1 MVSGTCATALLL
13 PTLLPSWRPLD
24 YEQHGR
30 PQLGALRGATETVQ
44 RSQGSG
50 YSQQRPHC
58 TGHRVSEVQGFMATM
73 RIFTLRLLRVQ
84 ARMCVDLR
92 GCVFGYAH
100 VFACMPHMFC
110 GCTSMSVHCMYM
122 HVCAFAFMCVCE
134 HHLCGHACA
143 CVCVLHSGRIY
154 RCACAVVQMY
164 MHVSTYVCA
173 CIGVHIVHVVYSRVW
188 VHICGTHV
196 NTHIR
201 DKICCT
207 QVAISPRHTVFP
219 SSCTN

>member
-1 MVSGTCATALLL
+1 MGPIWREAETRTHVAIDRVSPGEETQSMVSGTCATALLL

-100 VFACMPHMFC
+100 AFACMPHMFC
-110 GCTSMSVHCMYM
+110 GCTSMSVHCTYM
-122 HVCAFAFMCVCE
+122 HVCPCVVSKCMCLRVCMCL
-134 HHLCGHACA
+134 HV
-143 CVCVLHSGRIY
+143 CVCVCVCTCTQAHSLQERRKGQPGL
-154 RCACAVVQMY
+154 C
-164 MHVSTYVCA
+164 
-173 CIGVHIVHVVYSRVW
+173 
-188 VHICGTHV
+188 CGTAPGV
-196 NTHIR
+196 TR
-201 DKICCT
+201 
-207 QVAISPRHTVFP
+207 QGR
-219 SSCTN
+219 

>member
-1 MVSGTCATALLL
+1 MCWCVYTHVPTRRGLYMYPVTYSLYLCIQIRACTQGMHVLCNTCV
-13 PTLLPSWRPLD
+13 
-24 YEQHGR
+24 Y
-30 PQLGALRGATETVQ
+30 
-44 RSQGSG
+44 
-50 YSQQRPHC
+50 
-58 TGHRVSEVQGFMATM
+58 
-73 RIFTLRLLRVQ
+73 
-84 ARMCVDLR
+84 MCVDTYM
-92 GCVFGYAH
+92 CA
-100 VFACMPHMFC
+100 
-110 GCTSMSVHCMYM
+110 CMYM